1 MTYPPKAGAP
11 YPSYVSKLDADGNEV
26 AGIRAP
32 ELGAPL
38 ATFMGWNPRHAENG
52 APSDIMLMMGSTL
65 PFARTREERER
76 SGDPR
81 LSVVERY
88 PSKAAY
94 LERVREATR
103 TLIAA
108 RHALLEDLEVIVD
121 RASQRWDW
129 VQSLTS

>member
-1 MTYPPKAGAP
+1 MSGFSGQAKRN
-11 YPSYVSKLDADGNEV
+11 L
-26 AGIRAP
+26 
-32 ELGAPL
+32 
-38 ATFMGWNPRHAENG
+38 FQ
-52 APSDIMLMMGSTL
+52 
-65 PFARTREERER
+65 FARTREERER